1 MYAVVYIFFFQAG
14 DGIRDLGRSRGL
26 GGVYERQVC
35 MSVAVLMVCRIDS
48 AMSQVQFVDGVSSFN
63 AGEGRRIGDTRG
75 STRKVT
81 RGAQ

>member
-1 MYAVVYIFFFQAG
+1 MG
-14 DGIRDLGRSRGL
+14 SSNLSGGIVRSGSIDSA
-26 GGVYERQVC
+26 EN